1 MSLGQRAWQSLD
13 LHFLV
18 FLYWDIV
25 AVRVS
30 DAPKNLK
37 MEMVIDIIQLLV
49 KLAVG
54 VFCCYPIGLVFII

>member
-1 MSLGQRAWQSLD
+1 M
-13 LHFLV
+13 
-18 FLYWDIV
+18 

>member
-1 MSLGQRAWQSLD
+1 M
-13 LHFLV
+13 
-18 FLYWDIV
+18 

-54 VFCCYPIGLVFII
+54 FFCYYPIGLVFII